1 MASNLGLGDKAVFA
15 KPKTVPIPPKLASLS
30 TLELGEV
37 ASETPDNTSVKASL
51 YVVLISWDASIS
63 TKIEPVI
70 VEPKSYFSYISS
82 IVHC

>member
-1 MASNLGLGDKAVFA
+1 MIVGIKSRLGDKVVFA

-37 ASETPDNTSVKASL
+37 ASETPDNNTSVKASL

-63 TKIEPVI
+63 TKIEPVT
-70 VEPKSYFSYISS
+70 VELQNLLF
-82 IVHC
+82 